1 MLWLLVGKSVA
12 HSFFATL
19 FSLDDFIHKTKRN
32 MILFCCEILLITE
45 SPLQLQQMQFLRD
58 SIMGKEFVKYRQTRD
73 KFDRLKFSSEVFN
86 KSRDTQ
92 FIPVVVDTVDKEL
105 SPIFQHTDDGYMG
118 RYKTTHSGL
127 ELVLPS
133 TAQINDVLT
142 QVKMKIV
149 QAKRD
154 DLLLQKINL
163 CLENGDILDPVRM
176 LSEVY
181 KEHKYKEDRILYII
195 ASTENTVYG
204 YIMSILNYLY
214 YAFSRHA

>member
-1 MLWLLVGKSVA
+1 
-12 HSFFATL
+12 
-19 FSLDDFIHKTKRN
+19 
-32 MILFCCEILLITE
+32 
-45 SPLQLQQMQFLRD
+45 MQFLRD

-73 KFDRLKFSSEVFN
+73 KLDRLKFSTEVFS
-86 KSRDTQ
+86 KSRDMQ

-105 SPIFQHTDDGYMG
+105 SPIFLYTDDGYMG

-127 ELVLPS
+127 ELVLPATS
-133 TAQINDVLT
+133 QINDVLT

-149 QAKRD
+149 GAKRE
-154 DLLLQKINL
+154 DLLLKKINL

-181 KEHKYKEDRILYII
+181 KDHKYKEDRILYII
-195 ASTENTVYG
+195 ASTEHTVYG

-214 YAFSRHA
+214 NAFSRHS